1 MKRNKLPIGVFD
13 SGVGGISTLAK
24 LRDILPNEDFV
35 FYGDSCNAPYGG
47 KTKEEILRLSE
58 NVTKKLVDKNVKAI
72 VIACNTATSAAKKE
86 LEKKYPN
93 IPIVGIEPAL
103 KEAVDKGNKHILVM
117 GTELTLKLEKFN
129 NLLHNYEKDIDIKL
143 LACPGLVDVIEK
155 NINDKVAIKDVLS
168 KLLKNI
174 DTNNVEAVVL
184 GCTHYKFVEN
194 EIKELINSDVK
205 FYTGYEGVA
214 KQLKNILDKNNLLNR
229 EEKKGCIIFNSTDDK
244 KNKIDNYEKYYN
256 LIKK

>member
-93 IPIVGIEPAL
+93 
-103 KEAVDKGNKHILVM
+103 
-117 GTELTLKLEKFN
+117 F
-129 NLLHNYEKDIDIKL
+129 
-143 LACPGLVDVIEK
+143 
-155 NINDKVAIKDVLS
+155 S
-168 KLLKNI
+168 W
-174 DTNNVEAVVL
+174 
-184 GCTHYKFVEN
+184 
-194 EIKELINSDVK
+194 
-205 FYTGYEGVA
+205 FY
-214 KQLKNILDKNNLLNR
+214 
-229 EEKKGCIIFNSTDDK
+229 
-244 KNKIDNYEKYYN
+244 
-256 LIKK
+256 